1 MRETTRVLAG
11 RAKAER
17 ERADFTR
24 YSAGLREALIAGA
37 EAARESGEGVT
48 AFAAATGVSA
58 PTLFWWLRERRAF
71 VRVKTTTPAPTEIAC
86 EPAAMLT

>member
-58 PTLFWWLRERRAF
+58 PAWSSSRA
-71 VRVKTTTPAPTEIAC
+71 RTPGAHGATRTASAPTEIAC